1 MTVPGMVGGQGVKT
15 RSGRPLVLA
24 SASSARRMILQ
35 RAGIPFETLPAA
47 IDETSVKAAMQGVD
61 VEDVALALADAKAR
75 AVAARR
81 PDALVLGADQIL
93 ECEDRWFDKPKDR
106 AKAEQHLKALRGRA
120 HRLVSAVVAVR
131 DGERIWRHVESA
143 TLIMRPF
150 GDAFLAK
157 YLDVSGPEILES
169 VGAYRLEGLGPQL
182 FAGIE
187 GDYFTIL
194 GLPLLPVLE
203 FLRGQG
209 LVER

>member
-1 MTVPGMVGGQGVKT
+1 MAAGTAGQGAKT

-24 SASSARRMILQ
+24 SASSARRMILE
-35 RAGIPFETLPAA
+35 RAGIPFEILPAA

-106 AKAEQHLKALRGRA
+106 AEAEQHLKALRGRA
-120 HRLVSAVVAVR
+120 HRLISAVVAVR
-131 DGERIWRHVESA
+131 DGERIWRHVELA
-143 TLIMRPF
+143 VLTMRPF
-150 GDAFLAK
+150 GDAFLTN
-157 YLDVSGPEILES
+157 YLNVSGPEILES

-182 FAGIE
+182 FARIE

-209 LVER
+209 LAER

>member
-1 MTVPGMVGGQGVKT
+1 MIAAGTAGQGAKT

-24 SASSARRMILQ
+24 SASSARRMILE
-35 RAGIPFETLPAA
+35 RAGIPFEVLPAT

-106 AKAEQHLKALRGRA
+106 AEAEQHLRALRGRA
-120 HRLVSAVVAVR
+120 HRLISAVVAVR
-131 DGERIWRHVESA
+131 DGERVWRHVESA
-143 TLIMRPF
+143 VLTMRPF
-150 GDAFLAK
+150 SDVFLAN
-157 YLDVSGPEILES
+157 YLDAGGSEILES

-209 LVER
+209 LAER